1 MVEHGKARKTGE
13 GLITNSLVPSPH
25 LISKSELVKDFK
37 QRSNSI
43 QSDFFF
49 FSFLAAPMAYG
60 HSRGIECCLIDNARA
75 LNRCATAGNP

>member
-49 FSFLAAPMAYG
+49 LFWLHPWHMDIPGGLNAASETMP
-60 HSRGIECCLIDNARA
+60 E
-75 LNRCATAGNP
+75 P

>member
-49 FSFLAAPMAYG
+49 FLFWLHPWHMDIPGGLNAASETTP
-60 HSRGIECCLIDNARA
+60 E
-75 LNRCATAGNP
+75 P